1 MHIYI
6 YIFVCKGF
14 KPIFIFVLI
23 EKTSLASRGF
33 WAYGFCCHWFTG
45 SDFADNFRGTSIWS
59 VETYDMYHPRKLTS
73 PSKKRELFQKQGRTS
88 SCSIIFWEAS
98 CWFSGV
104 FVTFRIVQIDMD
116 LDSEGW
122 HFECYHAISC
132 LGAILHTLNL
142 RHFCLK
148 RCWERGM
155 LNRSTGK
162 VQNPPKSKYQR
173 LRENPSFTMDPECLL
188 L

>member
-1 MHIYI
+1 MPPQK
-6 YIFVCKGF
+6 KGNYF
-14 KPIFIFVLI
+14 KRKDVFLQHHFFRELLVFG
-23 EKTSLASRGF
+23 GF
-33 WAYGFCCHWFTG
+33 R
-45 SDFADNFRGTSIWS
+45 NFR
-59 VETYDMYHPRKLTS
+59 
-73 PSKKRELFQKQGRTS
+73 Q
-88 SCSIIFWEAS
+88 
-98 CWFSGV
+98 
-104 FVTFRIVQIDMD
+104 IVQIDMD

-148 RCWERGM
+148 RCWEGGM

-173 LRENPSFTMDPECLL
+173 LRENPNFTMDPECLL